1 MFGSFAFFSV
11 IRGKHSFQAIA
22 KIRDTT
28 QLFLDVYA
36 DWDNVYVRPDKVW
49 NRYSETMFLP
59 HIYNLNNGDFKPI
72 LDGVAASHFYQTLGA
87 INWAMRG
94 KDSLF

>member
-1 MFGSFAFFSV
+1 MFGSFAFFFV

-36 DWDNVYVRPDKVW
+36 DWDNVYVRPDKDLSRFQ
-49 NRYSETMFLP
+49 NDL
-59 HIYNLNNGDFKPI
+59 I
-72 LDGVAASHFYQTLGA
+72 
-87 INWAMRG
+87 
-94 KDSLF
+94 